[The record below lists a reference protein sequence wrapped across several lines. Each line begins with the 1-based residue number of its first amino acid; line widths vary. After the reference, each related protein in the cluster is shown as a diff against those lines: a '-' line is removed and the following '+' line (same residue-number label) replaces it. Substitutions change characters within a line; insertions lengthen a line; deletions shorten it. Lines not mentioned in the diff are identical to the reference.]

1 MIFLALFWRI
11 PLQNGKKKITKKN
24 LALAHNSLKKKCK
37 IPLCSK
43 KSNSM
48 KTSPYLQVGAVWKRH
63 YNVNPFLRKKNMKL
77 PYSIAISCD
86 FHVFSKYPYL
96 SRFTFYQKVKN
107 WLYNTLAITFFW
119 LIANLHFKISNLQK
133 IAMNDTC
140 TCDLNVTSIENL
152 WFWAKFEENW
162 KGYPYRK

>member
-1 MIFLALFWRI
+1 
-11 PLQNGKKKITKKN
+11 
-24 LALAHNSLKKKCK
+24 
-37 IPLCSK
+37 
-43 KSNSM
+43 M

-86 FHVFSKYPYL
+86 FHVFSKYQYL
-96 SRFTFYQKVKN
+96 SRFTFYQKIKN
-107 WLYNTLAITFFW
+107 RLYNTLAITFFW

-152 WFWAKFEENW
+152 WFWAKFEENC
-162 KGYPYRK
+162 KCYPNRKYLIFGYFWRKFIWLPISKIADFWRFLAILEENS